1 MASGTTTQEIDGK
14 ATGQASTSPVPANP
28 LAERIAPA
36 FLADAA
42 EDVTQGGVSVKKMAV
57 RVAAFGGGIVSVL
70 LAGGAMFK
78 VR

>member
-1 MASGTTTQEIDGK
+1 
-14 ATGQASTSPVPANP
+14 
-28 LAERIAPA
+28 
-36 FLADAA
+36 
-42 EDVTQGGVSVKKMAV
+42 VKKMAV